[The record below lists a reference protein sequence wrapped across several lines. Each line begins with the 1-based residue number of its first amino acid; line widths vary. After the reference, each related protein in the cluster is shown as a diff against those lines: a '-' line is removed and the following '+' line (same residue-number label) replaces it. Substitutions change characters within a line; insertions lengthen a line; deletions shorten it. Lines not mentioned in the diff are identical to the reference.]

1 VGGLAA
7 FCSYYLFS
15 VFILSNY
22 LRRQALVSFLLGMAS
37 FVIIEMYKSSL
48 MINNLIF
55 TWQLLVGSGLI
66 YFGIKN
72 RKKLQ
77 LKNTTLLTV
86 ILKEQTKI
94 KLKFRI

>member
-1 VGGLAA
+1 
-7 FCSYYLFS
+7 
-15 VFILSNY
+15 
-22 LRRQALVSFLLGMAS
+22 
-37 FVIIEMYKSSL
+37 